1 MAAKVR
7 TGSRPGKAR
16 RDDEPLERNIGCAV
30 NAAIKLGFV
39 VGREVLVG
47 KVPGLV
53 VGYNIAGMGSFAV
66 AIIRVIRWGCSSVG
80 RARRSQRRGQRF
92 DPAHLHHSTPAG
104 LCAGCRP
111 GKGGAP

>member
-7 TGSRPGKAR
+7 TGSRPGKVR

-47 KVPGLV
+47 RVPGLV
-53 VGYNIAGMGSFAV
+53 VGYSIAGIGSFLGNAYPLVVRTALGVTKCAV
-66 AIIRVIRWGCSSVG
+66 DEVSLA
-80 RARRSQRRGQRF
+80 
-92 DPAHLHHSTPAG
+92 
-104 LCAGCRP
+104 
-111 GKGGAP
+111 

>member
-7 TGSRPGKAR
+7 KGSRPGNVR
-16 RDDEPLERNIGCAV
+16 QDREPPDRNIGSAV

-53 VGYNIAGMGSFAV
+53 VGYNIASYGSFTGNAYPLVVRTALGVTKCAV
-66 AIIRVIRWGCSSVG
+66 DEVSLA
-80 RARRSQRRGQRF
+80 
-92 DPAHLHHSTPAG
+92 
-104 LCAGCRP
+104 
-111 GKGGAP
+111 

>member
-7 TGSRPGKAR
+7 TGSRPGKVR

-47 KVPGLV
+47 RVPGLV
-53 VGYNIAGMGSFAV
+53 VGYNIAGMGSFLGNAYPLVVRTALGVTKCAV
-66 AIIRVIRWGCSSVG
+66 DEVSLA
-80 RARRSQRRGQRF
+80 
-92 DPAHLHHSTPAG
+92 
-104 LCAGCRP
+104 
-111 GKGGAP
+111 

>member
-7 TGSRPGKAR
+7 TGSRPGKVR

-53 VGYNIAGMGSFAV
+53 VGYNIAGMGSFLGNAYPLVVRTALGVTKCAV
-66 AIIRVIRWGCSSVG
+66 DEVSLA
-80 RARRSQRRGQRF
+80 
-92 DPAHLHHSTPAG
+92 
-104 LCAGCRP
+104 
-111 GKGGAP
+111 